1 MARSQTLFPEN
12 PSVWVKDLAG
22 YLNLKL
28 TAPET
33 EITLSSYTHG
43 KTWKKQQQKNIRLC
57 LNQFVQNLICP
68 HFSAPL
74 FPPDYPYCLTGK
86 ELRGV
91 IKGLI
96 GRCSD
101 ILPDFFDY
109 CVYTMLRELD
119 RNSGK
124 KKKSASDIYLLS
136 ARHPVV

>member
-1 MARSQTLFPEN
+1 ME
-12 PSVWVKDLAG
+12 
-22 YLNLKL
+22 
-28 TAPET
+28 
-33 EITLSSYTHG
+33 
-43 KTWKKQQQKNIRLC
+43 KNNNKNYIRLC
-57 LNQFVQNLICP
+57 LNQFVRDLICP

-124 KKKSASDIYLLS
+124 KKKCFRHLLTLCSSPCGLIHYCYRSNTVSLTSPRVKCQFLNNDSDNLMK
-136 ARHPVV
+136 